1 MIYIITGLLILVCLM
16 WWQLARLYDKCQDL
30 ELQVFILIHTKQV
43 YDEIID
49 RLQNDE
55 IVDYTP
61 Q

>member
-1 MIYIITGLLILVCLM
+1 M
-16 WWQLARLYDKCQDL
+16 WWQLARLYDKYQDL
-30 ELQVFILIHTKQV
+30 ESHVFILIHTKQV

-55 IVDYTP
+55 ILDYTP